1 MRQGR
6 RHQGNPGRERP
17 GGGIR
22 PAAVRHRLILT
33 GMPGP
38 MLQPPAPAVHCG
50 PCPHGMPGRFPATD
64 AVGFAARS
72 VQFHAVPAVSPPGW
86 PQAIAARARRAMAP
100 RSGTATVLA
109 ERDHV

>member
-17 GGGIR
+17 GRGIR

-38 MLQPPAPAVHCG
+38 MLQPSAPAVHCG
-50 PCPHGMPGRFPATD
+50 PARVACQGASRATD
-64 AVGFAARS
+64 AAGFAARS

-86 PQAIAARARRAMAP
+86 PPAIAARAWRAMAP

>member
-6 RHQGNPGRERP
+6 RDQGNPGRERP
-17 GGGIR
+17 GRGIR
-22 PAAVRHRLILT
+22 PAAVRDRLILT

-38 MLQPPAPAVHCG
+38 RLRPAAQAVHCG
-50 PCPHGMPGRFPATD
+50 PSRAACHGASRARD
-64 AVGFAARS
+64 VVGFAARS
-72 VQFHAVPAVSPPGW
+72 VQFPAVPAVSRPGW
-86 PQAIAARARRAMAP
+86 PPATTERARRAIAP